1 MLLSNKRNED
11 PLQEASTYLKQNKY
25 TFDLDM
31 DYIDPQTKAYPV
43 VSSFG
48 VTGIPTKFVID
59 GDGNIRFKVDG
70 FYGVDEAAMEEVITM
85 IEMVKAG
92 SRLNAMNSA
101 MGNNQNK
108 Q

>member
-1 MLLSNKRNED
+1 
-11 PLQEASTYLKQNKY
+11 
-25 TFDLDM
+25 M

-70 FYGVDEAAMEEVITM
+70 FHGVDEAAMEEVITM

-92 SRLNAMNSA
+92 SRLSAMNSA